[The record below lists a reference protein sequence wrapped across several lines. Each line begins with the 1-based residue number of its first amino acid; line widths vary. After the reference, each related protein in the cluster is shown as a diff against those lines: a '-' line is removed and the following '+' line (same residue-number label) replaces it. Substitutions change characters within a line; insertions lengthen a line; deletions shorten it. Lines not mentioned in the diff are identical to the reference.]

1 MVRFIQQEASE
12 KASEIKLKADEE
24 FNIEKLRMVEAEK
37 QKIRQEYERKEKQV
51 EVQKRMYAAARQP
64 ASPPPVPPPPAR
76 RRGWRRETRANLQC
90 GRGEGGVADELRPC
104 ACVPAVLSPM
114 RSDTRG

>member
-51 EVQKRMYAAARQP
+51 EVQKRMCAAVRQLSPPSRAPP
-64 ASPPPVPPPPAR
+64 ASRFGGYR
-76 RRGWRRETRANLQC
+76 RRSQDPA
-90 GRGEGGVADELRPC
+90 GGV
-104 ACVPAVLSPM
+104 
-114 RSDTRG
+114 RGGQQGASSR